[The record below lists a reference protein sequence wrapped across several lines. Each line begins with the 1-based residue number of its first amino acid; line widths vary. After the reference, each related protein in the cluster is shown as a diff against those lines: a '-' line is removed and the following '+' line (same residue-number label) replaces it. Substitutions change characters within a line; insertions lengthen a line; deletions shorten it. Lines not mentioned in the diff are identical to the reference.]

1 MINNTKRQKMEYD
14 YIIIGSGFGGSVSA
28 LRLSEKGYKVLVI
41 EKGKWY
47 KAEDFPK
54 TNWNFRKWLW
64 LPGIRFFGIM
74 KLTIFRHVAVLSG
87 TGVGGGSL
95 VYANTLPIPKS
106 TFFKTGS
113 WCKLLDWESELAP
126 HYKESLRMLG
136 ATKNPKL
143 FDGDIGLKKVAQ
155 NLGMEDKFDATN
167 VAVYFGEEN
176 VTIEDPYFEGMG
188 PERTGCNYCGACMT
202 GCRNNSKNTLD
213 KNYLYLAQKYGAEIL
228 AEHEVYDVSPID
240 SRSGENGYE
249 VSIKTSTKFINKRKT
264 FKSKGVIF
272 SGGVLGTIKLLL
284 KLKTNSLPNISD
296 RIGHDIRTNNETLV
310 SVSSLD
316 KETNFSKGI
325 AIGSILD
332 TDENSHLEIC
342 RYSEG
347 SDAWKLVHLPYVTGN
362 NVFYRLAMV
371 LVSLIKSPIKY
382 FKIYFA
388 NSWAKKTVV
397 LLFMQTLDSR
407 IRFKINIFG
416 LMSSTVSSG
425 KKPTPFIPESVK
437 LIKEYSNAVNG
448 VSTSFALETLAGIP
462 STAHILGGAV
472 MGENISEGVI
482 DKNNNVFGYKNLYI
496 IDGSMISSNPG
507 VNPSLS
513 ITAIAEHAMHQIP
526 FKIESDIT
534 K

>member
-1 MINNTKRQKMEYD
+1 MINNTTRQKMEYD

-64 LPGIRFFGIM
+64 LPSVRFFGIM

-113 WCKLLDWESELAP
+113 WSKLLDWETELAP
-126 HYKESLRMLG
+126 HYKESLKMLG

-143 FDGDIGLKKVAQ
+143 FDGDLGLKKVAQ
-155 NLGMEDKFDATN
+155 KLGMEDKFDATN

-176 VTIEDPYFEGMG
+176 VTKEDPYFEGMG
-188 PERTGCNYCGACMT
+188 PDRTGCNYCGACMT

-228 AEHEVYDVSPID
+228 AEHEVFDVRPID
-240 SRSGENGYE
+240 SEDGENGYE
-249 VSIKTSTKFINKRKT
+249 VSIKTSTKLFTKSKIL
-264 FKSKGVIF
+264 KSKGVIF

-310 SVSSLD
+310 SVSSLE
-316 KETNFSKGI
+316 KETNFSKGV

-347 SDAWKLVHLPYVTGN
+347 SNAWKLVHLPYVTGS
-362 NVFYRLAMV
+362 NVFTRLAMV

-397 LLFMQTLDSR
+397 LLFMQTLDST
-407 IRFKINIFG
+407 IKFKLNAFG
-416 LMSSTVSSG
+416 FMSSSVSSG

-472 MGENISEGVI
+472 MGENISDGVI
-482 DKNNNVFGYKNLYI
+482 DKNNKIFGYKNLYI

-513 ITAIAEHAMHQIP
+513 IAAIAEHAMHQIP
-526 FKIESDIT
+526 FKNESDGT
-534 K
+534 E

>member
-1 MINNTKRQKMEYD
+1 LEIKNNSEIQTMEYD

-28 LRLSEKGYKVLVI
+28 FRLSKKGYKVLVI
-41 EKGKWY
+41 EKGKWF

-64 LPGIRFFGIM
+64 MPALHFFGIM

-113 WCKLLDWESELAP
+113 WNKLHDWETELAP
-126 HYKESLRMLG
+126 YYQVALKMLG
-136 ATKNPKL
+136 ATKTPKL

-155 NLGMEDKFDATN
+155 KLGMGDKFDATH

-176 VTIEDPYFEGMG
+176 VTKDDPYFEGMG
-188 PERTGCNYCGACMT
+188 PDRTGCNYCGACMT

-213 KNYLYLAQKYGAEIL
+213 KNYLFLAQKYGAEIL
-228 AEHEVYDVSPID
+228 AEQEVYDVRPINSAD
-240 SRSGENGYE
+240 GADGYE
-249 VSIKTSTKFINKRKT
+249 VALKTSTKFFTKRTKI
-264 FKSKGVIF
+264 KSKGVIF
-272 SGGVLGTIKLLL
+272 AGGVLGTIKLLL
-284 KLKTNSLPNISD
+284 KLKTGSLPNISD
-296 RIGHDIRTNNETLV
+296 RLGQDIRTNNETLV

-316 KETNFSKGI
+316 KDKNFSKGV

-342 RYSEG
+342 RYGEG
-347 SDAWKLVHLPYVTGN
+347 SNAWKLMHMPYVTGN
-362 NVFYRLAMV
+362 NVFSRLAKV
-371 LVSLIKSPIKY
+371 VWFLIKSPIKY

-397 LLFMQTLDSR
+397 LLFMQTLDSTL
-407 IRFKINIFG
+407 RFKRNIFG
-416 LMSSTVSSG
+416 WMTSTVSTG

-437 LIKEYSNAVNG
+437 LIKEYSKAVNG
-448 VSTSFALETLAGIP
+448 VSTSFALETIAGIP

-472 MGENISEGVI
+472 MGANASEGVI
-482 DKNNNVFGYKNLYI
+482 DKDNKVFGYEHLYI
-496 IDGSMISSNPG
+496 IDGSMISANPG

-513 ITAIAEHAMHQIP
+513 ITAIAERAMNQIP
-526 FKIESDIT
+526 AKLN
-534 K
+534 